1 MKNITLYLIG
11 TATGF
16 VIFALILAF
25 NDYSL
30 FEIRLSD
37 AWISFFESIF
47 VSAITI
53 IGVFIT
59 LNRNQKINNES
70 LEHNRNM
77 IEYSIEKEQRIN
89 KRPWIRVQQFYSD
102 VILSHIEEDGPH
114 CVIETEQYKTI
125 KQSYI
130 NQIDGIKNFIS
141 DKDYFDLT
149 IKAQGACNYDIIE
162 NISSNPILDCEYNLV
177 YKYDDE
183 EKQTLSVNLGDI
195 KGYEKVFVPMPYERN
210 KKFNFIELIIK
221 GNSVYCEKLCLRID
235 YDNNKQIVEYID
247 EELNYKKVY
256 DSEFKEWSS
265 IYITKKANDEFRKKY
280 IDK

>member
-1 MKNITLYLIG
+1 MNGISFFYGVVSGILIF
-11 TATGF
+11 GF
-16 VIFALILAF
+16 TLAF
-25 NDYSL
+25 NDYNL
-30 FEIRLSD
+30 FGVGLSD

-114 CVIETEQYKTI
+114 CVIETEQYKII

-130 NQIDGIKNFIS
+130 NQIDEINNSIHNMDFLDSATKVLGVW
-141 DKDYFDLT
+141 
-149 IKAQGACNYDIIE
+149 NYDIIE
-162 NISSNPILDCEYNLV
+162 NISSNPILDCEYNLK
-177 YKYDDE
+177 YKFDE
-183 EKQTLSVNLGDI
+183 EEPNSLNVNIGDI
-195 KGYEKVFVPMPYERN
+195 KGFEKVFVPLPYNKN
-210 KKFNFIELIIK
+210 KKLNFVELIIK
-221 GNSVYCEKLCLRID
+221 GNSIYCEKLCLRID
-235 YDNNKQIVEYID
+235 YDNKKQIVEYID
-247 EELNYKKVY
+247 EKLDYKKVY
-256 DSEFKEWSS
+256 DSDFKEWSS